1 MTIFEIGE
9 TKSGYKFLDVL
20 KRSSH
25 SVEYRVQNTLAQRL
39 ESMKVLSQLAAED
52 VQGAELFLREV
63 RVRARLI
70 HPNIVTLF
78 SAMELDRRLAMTTE
92 LVEGPTLAE
101 CLQSGPLPWREA
113 VRLAGQALAALS
125 FAHRQHVVHR
135 DINPENIVIAP
146 GGVLKLTNFSLAKS
160 EVSPKLTQVG
170 AIVGNLKCI
179 SPEQVKGTGEADAR
193 SDLYSLGVVLF
204 EMICGRP
211 PFESRS
217 QFELM
222 TAHVNQPPPRPSEW
236 NCTIPPEI
244 DEIVLKSLAKDPA
257 CRYQTA
263 SEFAEA
269 LVQAVAVIDRLH
281 RAAEPAAV
289 ADAGPGQR
297 PSRPVSDR
305 GHVPAGPGRSHGAG
319 RSGWLTCAA
328 RFRAPPFVASC
339 GRGRGAGSR
348 PLRGRWRVPVSR
360 PDASPRSRSPP
371 HRALRGARPARF
383 ALAVVTWHWRRSRG
397 AGREPRRRGRCYAI
411 HAAVHSQ
418 TVERLVAI
426 TGPRQI
432 QRAYVLSPS
441 GGRARRAPALHR
453 AANLDRS
460 RAPTAAGGF
469 RGPFAQPAAQPAPGT
484 GGRGKTCRRE
494 AP

>member
-78 SAMELDRRLAMTTE
+78 SAIELDRRLAMTTE

-113 VRLAGQALAALS
+113 VRLAGQALSALS

-269 LVQAVAVIDRLH
+269 LVQAVAVIDRLYP
-281 RAAEPAAV
+281 AAEPAGEEV
-289 ADAGPGQR
+289 CPVRSWNLRVPWPRLPDR
-297 PSRPVSDR
+297 PSSLRPN
-305 GHVPAGPGRSHGAG
+305 
-319 RSGWLTCAA
+319 
-328 RFRAPPFVASC
+328 RFPSWPLLPPRC
-339 GRGRGAGSR
+339 WNSR
-348 PLRGRWRVPVSR
+348 LRWRR
-360 PDASPRSRSPP
+360 PRQPRLRKPGLRKSTPRRPKRWLPSPSSSLRLLPPNPPLGPPRPILSLWSPP
-371 HRALRGARPARF
+371 SSKPSRRP
-383 ALAVVTWHWRRSRG
+383 G
-397 AGREPRRRGRCYAI
+397 CCP
-411 HAAVHSQ
+411 
-418 TVERLVAI
+418 
-426 TGPRQI
+426 P
-432 QRAYVLSPS
+432 
-441 GGRARRAPALHR
+441 
-453 AANLDRS
+453 N
-460 RAPTAAGGF
+460 
-469 RGPFAQPAAQPAPGT
+469 
-484 GGRGKTCRRE
+484 CRR
-494 AP
+494 PFRPSS

>member
-78 SAMELDRRLAMTTE
+78 SAIELDRRLAMTTE

-113 VRLAGQALAALS
+113 VRLAGQALSALS

-146 GGVLKLTNFSLAKS
+146 GGVLKLTNFALAKS

-269 LVQAVAVIDRLH
+269 LVQAVAVIDRLYP
-281 RAAEPAAV
+281 AAEPAGEEVCPVPLATLQPAAAATAGEIEAAPVKVNAAAV
-289 ADAGPGQR
+289 LEPPRPMAEVAGPAVVSA
-297 PSRPVSDR
+297 PEPV
-305 GHVPAGPGRSHGAG
+305 PE
-319 RSGWLTCAA
+319 LAA
-328 RFRAPPFVASC
+328 LAAAVLEQPIAM
-339 GRGRGAGSR
+339 
-348 PLRGRWRVPVSR
+348 
-360 PDASPRSRSPP
+360 ASP
-371 HRALRGARPARF
+371 
-383 ALAVVTWHWRRSRG
+383 
-397 AGREPRRRGRCYAI
+397 
-411 HAAVHSQ
+411 
-418 TVERLVAI
+418 
-426 TGPRQI
+426 
-432 QRAYVLSPS
+432 
-441 GGRARRAPALHR
+441 
-453 AANLDRS
+453 
-460 RAPTAAGGF
+460 APTA
-469 RGPFAQPAAQPAPGT
+469 PAQTRPAEIDAAPAETVAAIAVVEPPPPSAEPAARAAEADPVAVEPAEQQAIAPPRMLPAQLPAPLPAFLMKKPAAAG
-484 GGRGKTCRRE
+484 
-494 AP
+494 APWLLYSAAATVGFMVVFVWLATH

>member
-78 SAMELDRRLAMTTE
+78 SAIELDRRLAMTTE

-113 VRLAGQALAALS
+113 VRLAGQALSALS

-257 CRYQTA
+257 CRYQAA

-281 RAAEPAAV
+281 PAAEPAGEEVCPVPLATLQPGAPVKSNAAAV
-289 ADAGPGQR
+289 LEPPRPMAEVAGPAVVLRPNRFPSWPLLPRRCWNSRWRWRRPRQPRLCQPSLRKSTPRRPKWWLPSPSSSLRLLPPNPPLGPPR
-297 PSRPVSDR
+297 PIPSLWSPPSGTPSR
-305 GHVPAGPGRSHGAG
+305 
-319 RSGWLTCAA
+319 
-328 RFRAPPFVASC
+328 
-339 GRGRGAGSR
+339 R
-348 PLRGRWRVPVSR
+348 P
-360 PDASPRSRSPP
+360 
-371 HRALRGARPARF
+371 
-383 ALAVVTWHWRRSRG
+383 
-397 AGREPRRRGRCYAI
+397 
-411 HAAVHSQ
+411 
-418 TVERLVAI
+418 
-426 TGPRQI
+426 
-432 QRAYVLSPS
+432 
-441 GGRARRAPALHR
+441 
-453 AANLDRS
+453 
-460 RAPTAAGGF
+460 
-469 RGPFAQPAAQPAPGT
+469 
-484 GGRGKTCRRE
+484 
-494 AP
+494 